1 MPVGV
6 SVTDQDIKCTATL
19 IPGCAQSK
27 LLAEHSE
34 SLDKVHS
41 KLRAHGVDIERLK
54 IQTGHALARIEEVE
68 KNQTDSQR
76 TLIRIDGRLSNVE
89 SKMELVD
96 STAKATHSL
105 LTQHVADG
113 ISSEERQQKRLIKIT
128 GAVGAI
134 LVLLALIHSAGSGQF
149 WSLVTGFIG

>member
-1 MPVGV
+1 M
-6 SVTDQDIKCTATL
+6 TDDLKCTAVPV
-19 IPGCAQSK
+19 PGCAQSK

-34 SLDKVHS
+34 SLDKAHS
-41 KLRAHGVDIERLK
+41 KLRGHGVEIEHLRL
-54 IQTGHALARIEEVE
+54 QAGHAIARIEEVE
-68 KNQTDSQR
+68 KSHTDSQR

-113 ISSEERQQKRLIKIT
+113 ISSEERTQKRLVRIT

-134 LVLLALIHSAGSGQF
+134 LVLLALIHSAGNGQF
-149 WSLVTGFIG
+149 WTLVTGFMG